1 MTNISERS
9 AMKMRKILD
18 NDNISDND
26 LMSTRGFVPKSKKT
40 HRWRNHDDKE
50 IATRTVNR
58 NRQLVTEEIEQ
69 DLNKC

>member
-1 MTNISERS
+1 
-9 AMKMRKILD
+9 MRKILD
-18 NDNISDND
+18 NDNINDND
-26 LMSTRGFVPKSKKT
+26 LISTRDFVPKSRKTNTSSMKKQ
-40 HRWRNHDDKE
+40 NHDDKE